1 MTVLT
6 ILVQFS
12 ILDGNGRELSAEGSI
27 EVL

>member
-1 MTVLT
+1 MMVLK

-12 ILDGNGRELSAEGSI
+12 ILDGNGQELSAEGSI